1 MGTIPPGEHL
11 SPFEAQRRIHEL
23 FAQETRHHVIQ
34 SILGHPAKLVSLS
47 ELSYYSQKSES
58 AVLDQLSELSEQG
71 LVRTYELTES
81 QTRRDLPGTFYGFT
95 GRGVL
100 LLERF
105 DYLRGIPMLEAI
117 HENTTKT
124 EQIRR
129 HEAAPRPSLPDAVAS
144 ALGCGSDGSDP
155 GTGHREKA
163 VLAALLGEALP
174 EDGSVS
180 IRDLF

>member
-23 FAQETRHHVIQ
+23 FAQETRHHIIQ
-34 SILGHPAKLVSLS
+34 SILGHPAKLASLS

-58 AVLDQLSELSEQG
+58 AVLDQLAELSEQG
-71 LVRTYELTES
+71 LITTYELTES

-95 GRGVL
+95 ERGVL

-105 DYLRGIPMLEAI
+105 DYLRGSPMLEAI
-117 HENTTKT
+117 HDSITKT

-129 HEAAPRPSLPDAVAS
+129 HEEAPRPDLPDAVVT
-144 ALGCGSDGSDP
+144 ALGCGPEGGDP
-155 GTGHREKA
+155 GTEIGANA
-163 VLAALLGEALP
+163 VLAAILGDRLP

-180 IRDLF
+180 IRELF